1 MVTIKLLVYP
11 ISLGG
16 KDLLMQIL
24 KDNLLIFSIVVWIN
38 NLVIVSMGGQRL
50 DTNYLIGLLVIYIPI
65 SLMHLF
71 SIFKGK

>member
-24 KDNLLIFSIVVWIN
+24 KDNLLIFSILVWIN